1 MLGEGREEGPS
12 AAERSPRRMSRFQ
25 CASKAPGG
33 GGYFSI
39 GRLSPAGWEAF
50 SLRSDNALPGAELHG
65 GEVAPLGPEPSQR
78 G

>member
-1 MLGEGREEGPS
+1 MLGEGRKEGPS
-12 AAERSPRRMSRFQ
+12 ATERSPCRMSRFL

-33 GGYFSI
+33 GGYLSI
-39 GRLSPAGWEAF
+39 GRLSPFGWEAF
-50 SLRSDNALPGAELHG
+50 NLSSDYALSGAELDG